1 MTDAPNGEE
10 ATSLCYIDLWMAKEL
25 ALQEFMHAASMEVQH
40 GNRRDELAN
49 AGRKYET
56 ACRSL
61 HDFKFDPT
69 SHIYGI
75 GIAQAVSP
83 LAQFGIELQSD
94 KVKKALNDMKRSH
107 GFIAYV
113 EETARQATAYIEKL
127 EKRVVELEERIVTCI
142 EIPLPDGMAGSE
154 MEARQK
160 LRQIL
165 HTLPETN
172 RATFLLTLMSRPALM
187 RQLLQPTTLV
197 QMGAR

>member
-1 MTDAPNGEE
+1 M
-10 ATSLCYIDLWMAKEL
+10 
-25 ALQEFMHAASMEVQH
+25 QEFMHAASMEVQH

-61 HDFKFDPT
+61 HDFKFDPP
-69 SHIYGI
+69 SRMQSIRI
-75 GIAQAVSP
+75 GQAVSP

-94 KVKKALNDMKRSH
+94 KVKKALDDVKRSH
-107 GFIAYV
+107 GFVAYV

-165 HTLPETN
+165 HTLPVTN
-172 RATFLLTLMSRPALM
+172 RSTFLLTLMSRPALM
-187 RQLLQPTTLV
+187 RQLLQSTPV
-197 QMGAR
+197 IQMGAR